1 MEEPSA
7 NERQQ
12 FRAAIERGDADGVR
26 RLLDAS
32 PELRARVNDP
42 IGDFGARPVQ
52 MAARHPALMD
62 VLLDHGADIN
72 LRSDWANGPFSV
84 LDSAPEE
91 AVRQYIA
98 RGAIL
103 TPHAAARL
111 GWVDELRAI
120 LDADPAA
127 VHEKGGD
134 GQQPLHFAAT
144 REIVDLL
151 LDRGADIDAR
161 CIDHRSTPAQYAI
174 DNRQGIC
181 RYLLQRGAK
190 PDIYMAACLGDGAL
204 INRLADADPACLAA
218 RINAPGYDP
227 VPPFSIYC
235 WKLGWYL
242 SPHEVARQHDQPD
255 AFDLLWQRS
264 DDRVRLLVACS
275 LGDAGTARQLAES
288 NPTLLK
294 TLTPDDHALLPFSV
308 FYGRAVSAGL
318 MLDLGFDANARG
330 TEGGTV
336 LHMACW
342 RGDVTLVR
350 LLLERYRDRF
360 DLDLRDPTHDSPP
373 LGWAAFGSV
382 HCRAPDGD
390 YVGVLR
396 ALAQAGA
403 DVTMTAN
410 DAGRSLIAQAE
421 GNPDVQAVLRELG
434 TT

>member
-1 MEEPSA
+1 MPTAPDSLT
-7 NERQQ
+7 RR
-12 FRAAIERGDADGVR
+12 FVAALKTGDAPAVQQT
-26 RLLDAS
+26 LSES
-32 PELRARVNDP
+32 PALRPCINEP
-42 IGDFGARPVQ
+42 IGAFGARPVHL
-52 MAARHPALMD
+52 AAAHPAVMD
-62 VLLDHGADIN
+62 VLLEHGADIN
-72 LRSDWANGPFSV
+72 LRTDWANGPFSV

-91 AVRQYIA
+91 AVRHYIA
-98 RGAIL
+98 RGALL

-120 LDADPAA
+120 LDADPTA

-144 REIVDLL
+144 RAIVDLL

-161 CIDHRSTPAQYAI
+161 CVDHRSTPAQYAI
-174 DNRQGIC
+174 DTRPDIC
-181 RYLLQRGAK
+181 RYLLQRGATA
-190 PDIYMAACLGDGAL
+190 DIFMAACLGDGAL

-218 RINAPGYDP
+218 RINASGYDP

-275 LGDAGTARQLAES
+275 LGDAARARQLADG

-294 TLTPDDHALLPFSV
+294 TLKPDDHALLPFSV

-318 MLDLGFDANARG
+318 MLDLGFDPNARG

-373 LGWAAFGSV
+373 LGWAALGSV

-390 YVGVLR
+390 YAGVIR

-403 DVTMTAN
+403 DLTVTAN
-410 DAGRSLIAQAE
+410 GAGRSLIAQAE

-434 TT
+434 AK